1 MSGPTLPHYLP
12 SQAVA
17 VTFADG
23 LFNGFYL
30 VTVGFAN
37 RWLFFTDEGWHFRK
51 QIHWPL
57 AIITNLTWVLMMV
70 GLGLNVHTPVAMADF
85 VEEGHRPEDFSS
97 PGWDSIVKVCSS
109 INQLESR
116 DELTWIAL

>member
-1 MSGPTLPHYLP
+1 MSGPVLPHYLP

-17 VTFADG
+17 VTFVDG

-37 RWLFFTDEGWHFRK
+37 RWLFFTDEGWKFRK
-51 QIHWPL
+51 HIQWPL
-57 AIITNLTWVLMMV
+57 AIITNFTWALMMA
-70 GLGLNVHTPVAMADF
+70 GLGLSVQSPIAMTAF

-97 PGWDSIVKVCSS
+97 PGWASIVKVCFS
-109 INQLESR
+109 
-116 DELTWIAL
+116 